1 MGAQGNQTMSD
12 TVSQAMPTQPALI
25 DGVNEDGHN
34 RGYADYPETPWGRST
49 AFQSIFSNF
58 FQYRVGHGEI
68 ALMLGTITTQPTSAG
83 MPIIE
88 QQTEVFMTWVQMK
101 NLVQTMQT
109 VLQMIELEVGPIPV
123 VPRATQK
130 PLSTAFAPTCAI

>member
-1 MGAQGNQTMSD
+1 
-12 TVSQAMPTQPALI
+12 
-25 DGVNEDGHN
+25 
-34 RGYADYPETPWGRST
+34 
-49 AFQSIFSNF
+49 
-58 FQYRVGHGEI
+58 
-68 ALMLGTITTQPTSAG
+68 MLGTITTQPTSAG

-123 VPRATQK
+123 VPPSDPEAALDSIRAHVRNLNFPQRSQ
-130 PLSTAFAPTCAI
+130 P

>member
-1 MGAQGNQTMSD
+1 MEEWFRRIGEVESKRLRRRSFNAERLVAQARAARDGQPSGAIPSICPGSVATRASMGAQGNQTMSD

-68 ALMLGTITTQPTSAG
+68 ALMLGTITTQPTSAAC
-83 MPIIE
+83 
-88 QQTEVFMTWVQMK
+88 
-101 NLVQTMQT
+101 L
-109 VLQMIELEVGPIPV
+109 
-123 VPRATQK
+123 
-130 PLSTAFAPTCAI
+130 